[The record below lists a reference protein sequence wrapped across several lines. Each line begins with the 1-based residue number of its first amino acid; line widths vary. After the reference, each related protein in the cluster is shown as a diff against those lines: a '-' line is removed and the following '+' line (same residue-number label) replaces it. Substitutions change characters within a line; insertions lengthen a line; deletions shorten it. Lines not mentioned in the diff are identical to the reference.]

1 MQAIVKP
8 GSIFLVRHGET
19 VENRQRILQGH
30 LPGTLTDEGIA
41 QMERTAEALAERD
54 VVACPIVASDLQRTM
69 LSADIIAQ
77 RLGTT
82 TIVPMRELRERD
94 WGPYTGMPISEA
106 RERFCRDGVWTL
118 PEAESEEA
126 IAQRAQRALELLR
139 PMALETGVV
148 VVTHGLFAR
157 YLVAAHF
164 GCAFREVTPLVNA
177 EVRVLKV

>member
-1 MQAIVKP
+1 MKTA

-30 LPGTLTDEGIA
+30 LPGTLTDEGVA
-41 QMERTAEALAERD
+41 QMERTAEALAERE
-54 VVACPIVASDLQRTM
+54 VAACPIMVSDLQRTM
-69 LSADIIAQ
+69 LSADIIAR
-77 RLGTT
+77 RLGMT
-82 TIVPMRELRERD
+82 TIVPVRELRERD

-118 PEAESEEA
+118 PGAETEDE
-126 IAQRAQRALELLR
+126 IAERARRALEMIR
-139 PMALETGVV
+139 PHALETGVV

-164 GCAFREVTPLVNA
+164 GCNFREVTPLVNA